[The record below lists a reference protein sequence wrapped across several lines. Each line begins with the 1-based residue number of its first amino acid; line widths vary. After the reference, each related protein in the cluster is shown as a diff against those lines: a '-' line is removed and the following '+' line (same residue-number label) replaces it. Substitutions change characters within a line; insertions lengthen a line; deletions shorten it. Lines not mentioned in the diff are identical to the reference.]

1 MTEGARSGLSGP
13 DPSVPGCSTGYRHHF
28 QVTGADVGGTVRGL
42 ALRCSDCADPSA
54 TEQLTEIVAARRR
67 TLVGLAG
74 LPSRTRAELADSGAL
89 GEVYRGTVAAVR
101 EAAGRCQDQTGIEP
115 PGCLRA
121 DPPGWPGD
129 TVPAGVVAAASAG
142 VPGEP
147 SAGRGLS
154 SDRARATA
162 VLDAAADWVARL
174 PR

>member
-1 MTEGARSGLSGP
+1 MTEGARSGLSGSG
-13 DPSVPGCSTGYRHHF
+13 PSVPGCSTGYRHYF
-28 QVTGADVGGTVRGL
+28 QVAGADVGGTVRGL
-42 ALRCSDCADPSA
+42 ALRCPDCADPSA

-101 EAAGRCQDQTGIEP
+101 EAAGRCRDQTGIEP

-121 DPPGWPGD
+121 DPPAWPRD
-129 TVPAGVVAAASAG
+129 AVPAGAVAVAG

-147 SAGRGLS
+147 PAGCGLS